1 MNYGQSAAADYIYH
15 ARQRGQESQ
24 PPACAPLVG
33 TVRYDVSSYTAQG
46 TGLLPCLESITVGQ
60 PVQEPLASCS
70 CEQRSLTGRPLPST
84 NTAWGETII
93 QRKPLSLYLQKL
105 MIMSAVEIRAEIQ
118 SYLEKVQDESFL
130 KVVHSM
136 LDAYVREHEDPII
149 GYDVDGVPLYAS
161 VARKL
166 FKEQLEGVERG
177 EYITIEDLEKEMEK
191 W

>member
-1 MNYGQSAAADYIYH
+1 MHRSLKLLLMSAA
-15 ARQRGQESQ
+15 
-24 PPACAPLVG
+24 
-33 TVRYDVSSYTAQG
+33 
-46 TGLLPCLESITVGQ
+46 
-60 PVQEPLASCS
+60 
-70 CEQRSLTGRPLPST
+70 
-84 NTAWGETII
+84 
-93 QRKPLSLYLQKL
+93 
-105 MIMSAVEIRAEIQ
+105 EIRTEIHN
-118 SYLEKVQDESFL
+118 YLEKVQDESFL

-136 LDAYVREHEDPII
+136 LGAYVREHEDPVI